1 MLVENISDLVIFV
14 HAAKSGNFSA
24 AGRDLGFSAAVVS
37 KRLQRLED
45 QLSVRLFNRSTRKI
59 GLTDEGAEFFDY
71 CVRVLADLEEAESLI
86 TIGSQQLKG
95 TLRVTAPA
103 AFGRLHIAPLVPMI
117 LSRHPNL
124 DLYLHLSDD
133 VVDIIE
139 DRYDVA
145 VRIGEMKDSKLIA
158 RNLCVDNRL
167 VVATKSYIR
176 KFGEPNSPDDLLNHN
191 ALLFCSSGKPS
202 PWRFYDKSGKL
213 YTVNVSGNFETNNC
227 DALREAILADIGIAL
242 RPKWDI
248 WRDIESGRMIALLP
262 EYKPHSFDIK
272 VVYQSR
278 RHLPKKVRIFI
289 DLLIDKFGDV
299 PYWEHMA
306 DN

>member
-1 MLVENISDLVIFV
+1 MLVENISDLVIFI
-14 HAAKSGNFSA
+14 HAAKAGSFSA

-59 GLTDEGAEFFDY
+59 GLTDEGAAFFDY

-86 TIGSQQLKG
+86 TKGSQQVKG
-95 TLRVTAPA
+95 LLRVTAPA
-103 AFGRLHIAPLVPMI
+103 AFGRLHIAPLVPI
-117 LSRHPNL
+117 LLSRHPSL
-124 DLYLHLSDD
+124 ELYLHLSDD

-145 VRIGEMKDSKLIA
+145 VRIGEMKDSRLIA

-167 VVATKSYIR
+167 VVATESYIK
-176 KFGEPNSPDDLLNHN
+176 KFGEPKTPEDLLKHN
-191 ALLFCSSGKPS
+191 ALLFCSSGKPG
-202 PWRFYDKSGKL
+202 PWRFYDKLGKL

-242 RPKWDI
+242 RPTWDI
-248 WRDIESGRMIALLP
+248 WRDVKSGRMVPLLP
-262 EYKPHSFDIK
+262 EYKPNSFYIK
-272 VVYQSR
+272 AVYQSR
-278 RHLPKKVRIFI
+278 QHLPQKVRVLL
-289 DLLIDKFGDV
+289 DLLIANFGDV
-299 PYWEHMA
+299 PYW
-306 DN
+306 DNITNN